1 MSGCERL
8 YLLNRA
14 NGQNIFCY
22 GKTDVIAC
30 ELHAV
35 DSARLMLV
43 GRAGVMG
50 QYAYGSL
57 LLILGQKLKQGR
69 REIHF
74 Q

>member
-8 YLLNRA
+8 YLLDRTNS
-14 NGQNIFCY
+14 QNILCY
-22 GKTDVIAC
+22 GKADVIAC

-57 LLILGQKLKQGR
+57 LLFLGQKLKQSR
-69 REIHF
+69 REIYL